1 MVNKFIIEATDCYI
15 AWEDT
20 FMKSNRCFTNKPASL
35 MISKAV
41 QVDVLWKYSG
51 SMSPKRAL

>member
-1 MVNKFIIEATDCYI
+1 MVNKFTIEATDCYI

-20 FMKSNRCFTNKPASL
+20 FMKSKRCFTNKLVSL

-41 QVDVLWKYSG
+41 QLDVLWKYSG
-51 SMSPKRAL
+51 SKSPKRAV